1 VPTYVSLLNWT
12 DTGVRSV
19 KETLDRAD
27 RATKLAE
34 KMGGTLREVLWTV
47 GPYDIVAVAD
57 FSDDESATAYMLALG
72 SEGSI
77 RSTTLR
83 AFSRD
88 EMPSVLAK
96 LG

>member
-12 DTGVRSV
+12 DTGIRGV
-19 KETLDRAD
+19 KETVERAD
-27 RATKLAE
+27 RATQLAE
-34 KMGGTLREVLWTV
+34 RMGGTLREVLWTV

-72 SEGSI
+72 SDGNI

-88 EMPSVLAK
+88 EMPSILAK